1 MGNIS
6 IRREVPFPPGLNI
19 GYVTGCAHIAV
30 DSCIAHKRPTDFEE
44 LELVTWELSVS
55 LVDDDE
61 IRRINKQF
69 RNINE
74 PTDVLSFP
82 QYEPEEIDEFLSSP
96 APFGKL
102 ILGDVVVSLEWIERE
117 SKGDY
122 DVARRSFAWMMVHG
136 ILHLF
141 GYDHEAADDNGKMR
155 EEESRVLL
163 EMEDFISVVGE

>member
-6 IRREVPFPPGLNI
+6 IRREVPFPPSLNI
-19 GYVTGCAHIAV
+19 GFVTGCTHIAV
-30 DSCIAHKRPTDFEE
+30 ESCLAQKRPQEFEE

-55 LVDDDE
+55 LVDDNE
-61 IRRINKQF
+61 IRKINKQF
-69 RNINE
+69 RTINE

-82 QYEPEEIDEFLSSP
+82 QYEPEEIDEFISSP

-102 ILGDVVVSLEWIERE
+102 ILGDVVISLEWIERE

-122 DVARRSFAWMMVHG
+122 EVVRRSFAWMMVHG

-141 GYDHEAADDNGKMR
+141 GYDHEASDDDGRMR
-155 EEESRVLL
+155 EEESRILL